1 MEQAKRSPS
10 AEAIRTTQL
19 GIIISIILIFVKGI
33 SGHLGQ
39 SYALIADATESGADV
54 ISSGLL
60 WIALIY
66 AQRPPDK
73 GHPYGHGKAEP
84 VAAILIGF
92 FMLAAAGW
100 IAYHSI
106 SFINTPH
113 DLPKRYTLVVLLIV
127 IATKEILFRYI
138 HSAGKRIN
146 SQAVIADAYHHRSD
160 AITSIAAF
168 IGISVALFLGKGYE
182 GADDWAALFAC
193 LFIIYNAFKIIRPAF
208 EEIMDKAPSDELI
221 EAISHIASL
230 HIEVKRVEK
239 CYVRK
244 MGLDYYV
251 DMHIEVDGNTNVFYA
266 HEIAH
271 QVKDDL
277 RASHLPIK
285 DALIH
290 VEPYLNE

>member
-1 MEQAKRSPS
+1 MEPLKRSSS

-19 GIIISIILIFVKGI
+19 GIIISIVLIFVKGI
-33 SGHLGQ
+33 SGHLGH

-60 WIALIY
+60 WIALKY

-84 VAAILIGF
+84 VAAIIIGF
-92 FMLAAAGW
+92 FLLAAAGW
-100 IAYHSI
+100 IAYHSVE
-106 SFINTPH
+106 FIRTPH
-113 DLPKRYTLVVLLIV
+113 DIPKKYTLIILGIVVL
-127 IATKEILFRYI
+127 TKEFLFRYVYSI
-138 HSAGKRIN
+138 GKRLG

-168 IGISVALFLGKGYE
+168 IGISLAIFLGKGYE
-182 GADDWAALFAC
+182 GLDDWAALIAC

-208 EEIMDKAPSDELI
+208 EEIMDKAPADELVS
-221 EAISHIASL
+221 AISHIASL
-230 HIEVKRVEK
+230 HVEVKRVEK
-239 CYVRK
+239 CFVRK

-251 DMHIEVDGNTNVFYA
+251 DMHIEVDGNINVFHA
-266 HEIAH
+266 HSVAH
-271 QVKDDL
+271 QVKDEL
-277 RASHLPIK
+277 LASELHIK

-290 VEPYLNE
+290 VEPYDL

>member
-1 MEQAKRSPS
+1 MEPLKQSSNAV
-10 AEAIRTTQL
+10 AIRTTQI

-60 WIALIY
+60 WIALKY

-92 FMLAAAGW
+92 FLLAASAW

-106 SFINTPH
+106 GFIQTPH
-113 DLPKRYTLVVLLIV
+113 DLPKKYTLFILVIV
-127 IATKEILFRYI
+127 IATKEVLFRYVYSI
-138 HSAGKRIN
+138 GKRIN

-168 IGISVALFLGKGYE
+168 IGISLAIFLGKGYE
-182 GADDWAALFAC
+182 GLDDWAALIAC

-208 EEIMDKAPSDELI
+208 EEIMDKAPSDELVA
-221 EAISHIASL
+221 AISRIASL

-251 DMHIEVDGNTNVFYA
+251 DMHIEVDGNINVFHA
-266 HEIAH
+266 HAVSH
-271 QVKDDL
+271 QVKDELLVSDL
-277 RASHLPIK
+277 HIK

-290 VEPYLNE
+290 VEPYIL